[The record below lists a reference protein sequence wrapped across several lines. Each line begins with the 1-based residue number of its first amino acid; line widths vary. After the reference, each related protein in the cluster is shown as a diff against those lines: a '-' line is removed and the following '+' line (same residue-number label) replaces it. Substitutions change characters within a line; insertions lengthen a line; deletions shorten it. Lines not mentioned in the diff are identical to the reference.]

1 MKIGFRKLKISHQLY
16 ILISFSICVIMLV
29 NAVFYARLSYTMIE
43 QVKIYA
49 EDKTYQQDLS
59 AAIFPYS
66 FH

>member
-49 EDKTYQQDLS
+49 EIL
-59 AAIFPYS
+59 
-66 FH
+66 

>member
-49 EDKTYQQDLS
+49 EDTVNQLEFNICGMIED
-59 AAIFPYS
+59 I
-66 FH
+66 